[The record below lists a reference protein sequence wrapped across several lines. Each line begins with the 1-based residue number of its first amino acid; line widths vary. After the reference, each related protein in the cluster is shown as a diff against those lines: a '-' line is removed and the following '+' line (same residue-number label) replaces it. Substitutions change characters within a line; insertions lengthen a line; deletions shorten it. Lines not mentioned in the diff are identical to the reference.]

1 MNRDPH
7 VKRDDHTR
15 LVILMRLFAF
25 FLLNSA
31 PSKPSKHRNGP
42 DRFRRNF
49 KIALKSC
56 RFCLDAGHFE
66 LAQKVLEESSEYITA
81 SKSDSPLMRFPDD
94 ADEDDEHRSALHR
107 LVTEFYLLQ
116 MTHAWKI
123 GKFDAAEHH
132 YNKIHV
138 SQLSGSASLAEKA
151 ADLYYEAGK
160 SLAQKNLHDT
170 AIVWLER
177 AISALDACESE
188 DQSQDAGELRL
199 AITSSLGLC
208 LCHQSL
214 GDSTNT
220 AQLTVYFDMAIRI
233 I

>member
-1 MNRDPH
+1 MI
-7 VKRDDHTR
+7 V
-15 LVILMRLFAF
+15 
-25 FLLNSA
+25 LLQVSNSA
-31 PSKPSKHRNGP
+31 LQTS
-42 DRFRRNF
+42 D
-49 KIALKSC
+49 L
-56 RFCLDAGHFE
+56 
-66 LAQKVLEESSEYITA
+66 VLL
-81 SKSDSPLMRFPDD
+81 P
-94 ADEDDEHRSALHR
+94 LHR
-107 LVTEFYLLQ
+107 HPRPRAYSAIIDFTIRNTLPLLQ